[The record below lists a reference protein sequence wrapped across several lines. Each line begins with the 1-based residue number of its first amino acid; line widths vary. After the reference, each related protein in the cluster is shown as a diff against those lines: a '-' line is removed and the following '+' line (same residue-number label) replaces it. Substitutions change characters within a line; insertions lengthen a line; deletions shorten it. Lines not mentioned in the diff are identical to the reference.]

1 MDWNKHQKPETDKF
15 ISTPASWSKPPP
27 YIEKNGVDFLTFYL
41 YVDGL
46 IYSCAIIMM
55 MEEFKKMMQEFMMT
69 DLGFKDIF
77 LALNI
82 NKLKDRYLLVKKN
95 IIKVL

>member
-1 MDWNKHQKPETDKF
+1 
-15 ISTPASWSKPPP
+15 
-27 YIEKNGVDFLTFYL
+27 
-41 YVDGL
+41 
-46 IYSCAIIMM
+46 MM